1 MSSDTW
7 YIHNRAKLIK
17 AEKIFFQRPGHVQK
31 TPRLMNPLLEKLPD
45 FLTCIHAVLTPAVV
59 SADDLIKPYLRFR
72 AIRPRRD
79 SSHIAVQHDLAGLI
93 LRIIHRNCINR
104 KFDTLKSEKS

>member
-17 AEKIFFQRPGHVQK
+17 RLKKYFSRRSGHIRK
-31 TPRLMNPLLEKLPD
+31 TLRLMNPFLKKLPD

-59 SADDLIKPYLRFR
+59 SADDLI
-72 AIRPRRD
+72 
-79 SSHIAVQHDLAGLI
+79 
-93 LRIIHRNCINR
+93 
-104 KFDTLKSEKS
+104 